1 MAFTVRT
8 DRTLIRAE
16 ASSTRY
22 VLVRYTAPAAAAR
35 ESRAPVNVSLVLDR
49 SGSMSGERKFDLAR
63 QAVEQAMRLL
73 RAEDR
78 FSLVV
83 YDDRVDVLARG
94 TYATADAKRHALAA
108 LAAIEPRGSTDLC
121 SGWLRGCEQIAEHA
135 GVDQLSRCL
144 LLTDGLANHGITDRD
159 ELALHAGEL
168 RTRGVATSTFGVGA
182 DFDERLLRDMAHEG
196 SGNFY
201 FIEGAAQ
208 ISELLTSELGEALE
222 VTVRQAALEVTLPR
236 GAQAESLNRFRSR
249 RARNGTVRIELGDLV
264 SQQELA
270 VVVKVQLP
278 RGRIGEQ
285 LHLRLSMAGS
295 GVPLADETA
304 TVAFAF
310 ASHEDND
317 LQARDQE
324 VDREVAKLYAARARA
339 EATEANRAHDFTRAR
354 EVLERTAQR
363 IRSYAHGDRE
373 MTAVASSLHNDVVVY
388 AEEAMSPMVLKGAF
402 FMAESAVRSRD
413 VLGRARREPRL

>member
-1 MAFTVRT
+1 MTLTIRT
-8 DRTLIRAE
+8 DRSLIRAE

-22 VLVRYTAPAAAAR
+22 VLVRYTAPAAAAAR
-35 ESRAPVNVSLVLDR
+35 ESRAPVNVALVLDR
-49 SGSMSGERKFDLAR
+49 SGSMSGDRKFDLAR
-63 QAVEQAMRLL
+63 QAVEQAMRQL

-83 YDDRVDVLARG
+83 YDDQVDVLARG
-94 TYATADAKRHALAA
+94 APATPEAKRRALAA
-108 LAAIEPRGSTDLC
+108 LAAVEPRGSTDLC

-135 GVDQLSRCL
+135 GADALSRCL

-168 RTRGVATSTFGVGA
+168 RARGVTTSTFGVGA

-208 ISELLTSELGEALE
+208 IPELLMSELGEALE
-222 VTVRQAALEVTLPR
+222 VTVRQAALEITLPR
-236 GAQAESLNRFRSR
+236 GAQAEPLNRFRTR
-249 RARNGTVRIELGDLV
+249 RARTGTVRIELGDLV
-264 SQQELA
+264 SQQEMA
-270 VVVKVQLP
+270 IVVRVQLP
-278 RGRIGEQ
+278 RGQIGQSLEV
-285 LHLRLSMAGS
+285 RLAMTGATGA
-295 GVPLADETA
+295 LADEMG
-304 TVAFAF
+304 TVGFTF
-310 ASHEDND
+310 ASHQDND

-339 EATEANRAHDFTRAR
+339 EATEANRGHDYTRAR

-363 IRSYAHGDRE
+363 IRSYANGDRQ
-373 MTAVASSLHNDVVVY
+373 MSAIASSLHDDLTVY
-388 AEEAMSPMVLKGAF
+388 GEVAMSPMALKSSF
-402 FMAESAVRSRD
+402 FLAEATGRDRD
-413 VLGRARREPRL
+413 VQGRARRGL